1 MQSNIQQQA
10 VAYPRLS
17 FFFAKIFSEK
27 YKKLA
32 KGVPNGTPQPHIP
45 YDNIYMQNVKS
56 GVVYVKEKGYE
67 MKRVVLAIRNRLV
80 LEAVTNAL
88 KRAGFFVEKSS
99 SQEPERIL
107 TLTNALAVTTLVMDV
122 TRSGDG
128 TFDMRMN
135 TAREAKRRN
144 PEIKIA
150 LLCDNVSDESS
161 AYKVKCAKEDGSIDA
176 FFYESV
182 PSDYLADAI
191 DAL

>member
-1 MQSNIQQQA
+1 M
-10 VAYPRLS
+10 
-17 FFFAKIFSEK
+17 
-27 YKKLA
+27 
-32 KGVPNGTPQPHIP
+32 PNGTPQPHTT
-45 YDNIYMQNVKS
+45 YDKIYMQNVKS

-107 TLTNALAVTTLVMDV
+107 TLTNALAATNLVMDV

-135 TAREAKRRN
+135 TSREARRRN

>member
-1 MQSNIQQQA
+1 MQLNIQQQA

-17 FFFAKIFSEK
+17 FFAKIFSEK
-27 YKKLA
+27 YKKFV
-32 KGVPNGTPQPHIP
+32 KGVSNGTPQPHIP
-45 YDNIYMQNVKS
+45 YNKIYMQNVKS
-56 GVVYVKEKGYE
+56 DVGYAKEKGYE

-80 LEAVTNAL
+80 LEAVANAL

-107 TLTNALAVTTLVMDV
+107 TLTKALAATNLVMDV

-135 TAREAKRRN
+135 IAHEVRRRN
-144 PEIKIA
+144 PEIKIV

-182 PSDYLADAI
+182 PPDYLADAI